1 MINVCYC
8 GNKRIFPGLL
18 LSVMSLAEHTAE
30 PLRVLILSMDL
41 HGQDP
46 AFIPF
51 SKNQMNILNEV
62 LRKKN
67 AQSCAQLLDLTE
79 QYTASLAAGKN
90 RKAAIYTP
98 YAMLRLF
105 LDELPGM
112 PDKIIYLDI
121 DTMCVSDI
129 AQLYDIDISACEYAA
144 ALDYM
149 GKFWIDRHY
158 CNSGVLLLN
167 LQKIRERGLFR
178 KCRELICAK
187 KMAMPDQS
195 ALHRCATSRLELPMR
210 FNEQRSI
217 KPDTVIKHFNKGIK
231 WYLFIPRV
239 YNYKQWQRDKVQNRL
254 KIHDFDDIYA
264 EYDRLAE
271 KYDLNE

>member
-79 QYTASLAAGKN
+79 QYTASLADGKN

-167 LQKIRERGLFR
+167 LKEIKKTGLFTR
-178 KCRELICAK
+178 ARDLIYAK

-195 ALHRCATSRLELPMR
+195 ALHKLGKKRLYLPFR
-210 FNEQRSI
+210 FNEQRHI
-217 KPDTVIKHFNKGIK
+217 QYDTVVKHFCKGIH
-231 WYLFIPRV
+231 WILFIPIV
-239 YNYKQWQRDKVQNRL
+239 YNIKQWQRDKVHKKL
-254 KIHDFDDIYA
+254 KIHDFDDVYQKCD
-264 EYDRLAE
+264 ELMRRFGD
-271 KYDLNE
+271 